1 MHCTATERDTDGTFS
16 ASGPGLIDIS
26 LGIPP
31 DRENPAARPGG
42 KLYIIRVACPHPRS
56 PPPHEARWSEEW
68 STYKQQGGEYD
79 SERTATGAII
89 VHKFPDQLRGSLER
103 PVRRRVPHH
112 DLEPLSP
119 RLCLSRLP
127 AVTPAATAA
136 TLKGPRSM
144 RLTLTLAT
152 ALAVA
157 SPATAQELPVQI
169 GGNLTS
175 AQRAAAVATL
185 KQIRAILLQVPEL
198 REPNGFEIH
207 MDGYGGSKKLGPDQK
222 PVPGGTSEYMLRVFF
237 FYPVRR
243 GNEGCT
249 CIDIRV
255 NSESI
260 VPGSRG
266 IPDAEGREVMV
277 EGARGAPVAYA
288 VQTWDG
294 LSEDRMV
301 KSSVKVALVTRGD
314 LPWKHTTR
322 EEYYAASILER
333 EGPGGAQVKEFQK
346 SLEKTPYQQW
356 MEGAEERRK
365 NREQSIAAAARQ
377 SAEYAAQ
384 VRKRLEE
391 NETRGHRSLQE
402 VGRLGPGEQQARPGA
417 AGHPVLERPR
427 RARGDDAR
435 GTGPA
440 GLRHGGVS
448 GLGAL
453 RHRIQRPGRGR
464 PRGLESQAGPHDELR
479 FLARAPVTGGGAQH
493 HGAHFRRTD
502 GQQPPVHHALLQ
514 TFKKLDWAALNRLLV
529 EPR

>member
-1 MHCTATERDTDGTFS
+1 
-16 ASGPGLIDIS
+16 
-26 LGIPP
+26 
-31 DRENPAARPGG
+31 
-42 KLYIIRVACPHPRS
+42 
-56 PPPHEARWSEEW
+56 
-68 STYKQQGGEYD
+68 
-79 SERTATGAII
+79 
-89 VHKFPDQLRGSLER
+89 
-103 PVRRRVPHH
+103 
-112 DLEPLSP
+112 
-119 RLCLSRLP
+119 
-127 AVTPAATAA
+127 
-136 TLKGPRSM
+136 
-144 RLTLTLAT
+144 
-152 ALAVA
+152 
-157 SPATAQELPVQI
+157 VQI

-277 EGARGAPVAYA
+277 EAARGAPVAYA

-301 KSSVKVALVTRGD
+301 KSSVKVALVTSGE

-377 SAEYAAQ
+377 SAEYAAE
-384 VRKRLEE
+384 VRKRLEA
-391 NETRGHRSLQE
+391 NETEVTAAFKKSEESDRANNKNALERQATMSSNVRAELEAMTPEERSLPTY
-402 VGRLGPGEQQARPGA
+402 VMGAFPGSARSASGYS
-417 AGHPVLERPR
+417 VLDADDPEDS
-427 RARGDDAR
+427 RARRVLTTNYDFWRAR
-435 GTGPA
+435 Q
-440 GLRHGGVS
+440 S
-448 GLGAL
+448 
-453 RHRIQRPGRGR
+453 
-464 PRGLESQAGPHDELR
+464 
-479 FLARAPVTGGGAQH
+479 PVEVRSITVLISA
-493 HGAHFRRTD
+493 TLT

-514 TFKKLDWAALNRLLV
+514 TFKKLDWTALNRLLL